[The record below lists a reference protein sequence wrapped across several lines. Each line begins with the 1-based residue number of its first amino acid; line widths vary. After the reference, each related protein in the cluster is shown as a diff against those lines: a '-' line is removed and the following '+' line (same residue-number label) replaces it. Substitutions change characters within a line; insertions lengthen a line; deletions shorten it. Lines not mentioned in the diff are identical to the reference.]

1 MLESH
6 PVTIGVVVS
15 TGDIKISAFKAGHS
29 PVHPAVGYRIDY
41 KDRSVLVTGDT
52 VITDDVIRNADQAD
66 LILTDALSL
75 IIIDVLAETADRF
88 GMNRKAKVLRD
99 VRDYHAST
107 TSLIK
112 MAESTGS
119 MVGFYHMVPPQA
131 NIVMEKIYER
141 DLPDNVLLTND
152 GMWFTLP
159 VGGDDIDVTQ
169 P

>member
-1 MLESH
+1 M
-6 PVTIGVVVS
+6 
-15 TGDIKISAFKAGHS
+15 
-29 PVHPAVGYRIDY
+29 
-41 KDRSVLVTGDT
+41 TGDT

-75 IIIDVLAETADRF
+75 TIIDALAETADRF
-88 GMNRKAKVLRD
+88 GMNRNAKVLRD

-119 MVGFYHMVPPQA
+119 MVGFYHMVPPPA

-169 P
+169 S